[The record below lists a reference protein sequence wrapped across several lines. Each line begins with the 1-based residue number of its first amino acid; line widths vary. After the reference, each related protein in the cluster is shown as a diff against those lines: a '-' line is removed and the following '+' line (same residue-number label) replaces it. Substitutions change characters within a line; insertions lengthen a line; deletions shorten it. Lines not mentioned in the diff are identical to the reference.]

1 MSYRTNIKA
10 QYAVRNVCMNEFL
23 YSLVHHKNKSN
34 IIKNTRRLAINKKYI
49 LITGGTNYLKKL
61 PN

>member
-23 YSLVHHKNKSN
+23 YSFVHHKNKSN
-34 IIKNTRRLAINKKYI
+34 IIKNTGALQ
-49 LITGGTNYLKKL
+49 
-61 PN
+61 